1 MGRWGSSV
9 LIIYIY
15 ILYSWWLLRDR
26 SIKLRSSDPVY
37 VSHVKN
43 YVFALYDVLKSHQSV
58 LGGNILMLQI
68 ENEYGYNVEDVS
80 WPRLL

>member
-1 MGRWGSSV
+1 
-9 LIIYIY
+9 
-15 ILYSWWLLRDR
+15 
-26 SIKLRSSDPVY
+26 VY